1 MSAVQILTLAQLV
14 QMGTHSQQVDSVI
27 LKAALLE
34 LTLQVLLVKNVTA
47 SASNA
52 RKEENAPCAPMAIIS
67 QILNASTVELTV
79 EPAIKTNNA
88 PMSTTLKLPAL
99 KANSEIL
106 STCASTVP
114 SGASIV
120 VKHRPVSFAKMATTK
135 INLEPATNVL
145 DVPHAQ
151 KEEFAQA
158 HLLPTT
164 LLLLVLADM
173 GDI

>member
-1 MSAVQILTLAQLV
+1 MHTV
-14 QMGTHSQQVDSVI
+14 SVS
-27 LKAALLE
+27 
-34 LTLQVLLVKNVTA
+34 NV
-47 SASNA
+47 
-52 RKEENAPCAPMAIIS
+52 RKEENAQCAPMGTIS
-67 QILNASTVELTV
+67 QILNASTVELTA

-88 PMSTTLKLPAL
+88 PMSTALKLPAL
-99 KANSEIL
+99 KANSEIP

-114 SGASIV
+114 SGANIV
-120 VKHRPVSFAKMATTK
+120 AKQRPVSLAKMVTTK

-158 HLLPTT
+158 HLLPMT
-164 LLLLVLADM
+164 LLLLVLVDM